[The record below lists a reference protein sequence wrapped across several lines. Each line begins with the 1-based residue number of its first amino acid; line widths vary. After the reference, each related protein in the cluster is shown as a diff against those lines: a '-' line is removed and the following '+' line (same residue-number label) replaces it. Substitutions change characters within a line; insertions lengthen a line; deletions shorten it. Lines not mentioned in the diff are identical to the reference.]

1 MVTEES
7 AATTAYGACILGIGT
22 NRDVGD
28 VYQVLVGIRQGTS
41 LVEERSR
48 RARQLGQ
55 VGRQSA

>member
-28 VYQVLVGIRQGTS
+28 VYQLVGIRQGTS